1 MSFQPVIPT
10 TGLAGFAFLQR
21 TMDSQ
26 QESFAQSPVL
36 QREMQ
41 HFRENIGAVRS
52 VDDLVGDRRMLAVAL
67 GAFGLD
73 DDINSTFFIRK
84 VLQDGTL
91 DPDALGNRLSDKRYL
106 ELSRAFGFGDFD
118 TPRSA
123 DSAFAD
129 RITAAFQERRFEAAV
144 GAQDETM
151 RLALTLQREL
161 PELASRDLRER
172 TLWFEVLG
180 KPDLREAVQTAL
192 GLPRSFAALDL
203 DVQVD
208 RLQRRVRGAFG
219 DGSIKQFADPD
230 QVDALTQ
237 RFVARAQLDSGP
249 SMTTP
254 GMAALQLLQSGPHG
268 PALGTFGP
276 LR

>member
-10 TGLAGFAFLQR
+10 TGLGGFAFLQR
-21 TMDSQ
+21 TMESQ
-26 QESFAQSPVL
+26 QDSFVKSPFL
-36 QREMQ
+36 QREMK

-84 VLQDGTL
+84 VLQGGTL
-91 DPDALGNRLSDKRYL
+91 DPDALANRLPDRRYL

-144 GAQDETM
+144 GEQDETM
-151 RLALTLQREL
+151 RMALALQREL
-161 PELASRDLRER
+161 PDLANRDRRER
-172 TLWFEVLG
+172 TLWLEVLG
-180 KPDLREAVQTAL
+180 RPDLRDAFQTAL
-192 GLPRSFAALDL
+192 GLPQSFAALDL

-208 RLQRRVRGAFG
+208 RLQRRVQGAFG
-219 DGSIKQFADPD
+219 DGSVKQFADPA

-249 SMTTP
+249 SVTTP
-254 GMAALQLLQSGPHG
+254 GMAALQLLQGGARGPVSGVSG
-268 PALGTFGP
+268 L